1 MEGFWTVIFAI
12 SLALLC
18 ACTPKPQTANEATQA
33 ELVST
38 LGELETTLR
47 QKPDQVLDSANVLTF
62 VRNAQALASRFPQ
75 DSLAPVYLFR
85 AAELCHATGKFNEA
99 IGLWGQIGTS
109 FSPYIRSAEAVFMQ
123 GFVAEN
129 ELKDRDKA
137 LEYYEVFLEKYP
149 EHPMAKDAQVLLANL
164 KRGVTDQQLIEQFE
178 QQQQ

>member
-47 QKPDQVLDSANVLTF
+47 QKPDQALDSANVLTF
-62 VRNAQALASRFPQ
+62 VRNAQALARRFPQ

-85 AAELCHATGKFNEA
+85 AAELCHTTGKFNEA

-129 ELKDRDKA
+129 ELKDKDKA
-137 LEYYEVFLEKYP
+137 LEFYQVFLEKYP
-149 EHPMAKDAQVLLANL
+149 EHPMAKDAQVLVTNL

>member
-1 MEGFWTVIFAI
+1 MDGFWTAIFAI
-12 SLALLC
+12 SLAFFC
-18 ACTPKPQTANEATQA
+18 ACTPKPQTVNEATQA

-38 LGELETTLR
+38 LGELETILR
-47 QKPDQVLDSANVLTF
+47 QKPNQALDSANVLTF

-85 AAELCHATGKFNEA
+85 AAELCHANGKFNEA

-109 FSPYIRSAEAVFMQ
+109 FSQYIRSAEAVFMQ

-129 ELKDRDKA
+129 ELKDREKA
-137 LEYYEVFLEKYP
+137 IEFYAVFLEKYP
-149 EHPMAKDAQVLLANL
+149 DHPMAKDAQVLLTNL

>member
-1 MEGFWTVIFAI
+1 MDGFWTVIFAI

-47 QKPDQVLDSANVLTF
+47 QKPDQALDTARVNAF
-62 VRNAQALASRFPQ
+62 VSNAQALARRFPQ

-85 AAELCHATGKFNEA
+85 AAEFCHATGKFHEA

-109 FSPYIRSAEAVFMQ
+109 FSSYIRSAEAVFMQ

-149 EHPMAKDAQVLLANL
+149 EHPMAKDAQVLVTNL